1 MGPVQRGASLASA
14 VVVMALPSLA
24 LLRSPT
30 PPQAAR
36 YFNSASLLPAIV
48 FLIVIVTLV
57 LGGPA

>member
-1 MGPVQRGASLASA
+1 
-14 VVVMALPSLA
+14 MALPSLA